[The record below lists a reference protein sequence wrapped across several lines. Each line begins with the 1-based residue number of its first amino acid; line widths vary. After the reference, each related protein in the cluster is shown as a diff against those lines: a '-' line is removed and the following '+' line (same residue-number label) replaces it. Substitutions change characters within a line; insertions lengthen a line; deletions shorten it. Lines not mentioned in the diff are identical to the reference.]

1 MTGPL
6 AVVAY
11 LRVSTQGQ
19 ADNGHGLE
27 AQEAACR
34 ACARMA
40 GHDLVGVITE
50 RGASGDKAE
59 RPALA
64 KALAMVKRG
73 DADAILVYRLDRLA
87 RDLVLQEILLREVHA
102 AGGVLISA
110 APGENEVLRDPHDP
124 RRKLMRQMLGAFA
137 EYEKS
142 VIALRLAAGRAAKRA
157 SGGKGSGSYPFGWSK
172 GGPVEREHHV
182 LSVIKTML
190 AQGQTLDVVAEY
202 LNRRPGHQPRH
213 AREGPGRWWGQS
225 RTRRACSAEIDS
237 GPICAPSGCA

>member
-1 MTGPL
+1 VSEPR

-19 ADNGHGLE
+19 AEDGNGL
-27 AQEAACR
+27 ALQESACR
-34 ACARMA
+34 DYAAVA
-40 GHDLVGVITE
+40 GLDLVGVITE
-50 RGASGDKAE
+50 RGVGGDRAE

-64 KALAMVKRG
+64 RALAMVRSG

-87 RDLVLQEILLREVHA
+87 RDLVLQEILLKEITTA
-102 AGGVLISA
+102 DGQLLSA
-110 APGENEVLRDPHDP
+110 TPGENELLRDPDDP
-124 RRKLMRQMLGAFA
+124 TRKLMRQMLGAFA

-172 GGPVEREHHV
+172 DGPVEREQHV
-182 LSVIKTML
+182 LAVIKTML
-190 AQGQTLDVVAEY
+190 SQGQTLAVIAEY

-213 AREGPGRWWGQS
+213 AARW
-225 RTRRACSAEIDS
+225 TRQTVGSIVTKAGLIKK
-237 GPICAPSGCA
+237 